1 MSLHRQKDPNVRNKH
16 LKLIFNNIPDR
27 FRLTFTVCAAHF
39 SVDCFVN
46 LSQCNAGFAKRLSL
60 NDEAEPTISHP
71 TANFTCEEGIYME
84 VLKAQWQKVSHLK
97 LNFKMKRKSACLF

>member
-1 MSLHRQKDPNVRNKH
+1 MLETSY

-27 FRLTFTVCAAHF
+27 LRLTFTVCAAHF

-46 LSQCNAGFAKRLSL
+46 LSQCNAGFAKKLSL

-71 TANFTCEEGIYME
+71 TAYLNDLTCDEGIYME
-84 VLKAQWQKVSHLK
+84 VLKAQWKKVSYLK
-97 LNFKMKRKSACLF
+97 LNFKMKRKSA